1 MNWLWIGRCPTE
13 TSELPPAEYSHR
25 VRQVEILISTLLRVG
40 VIISLTVVVLG
51 TVFTFMHHREYLD
64 SQAWPWSDVT
74 GENARF
80 PQTVTDVLR
89 GVRAKE
95 GRAIVLLGLLLLIA
109 TPVMRVAVSIL
120 AFMYERDRLY
130 MLITA
135 LVLALLLLSF
145 VLGRAEG

>member
-1 MNWLWIGRCPTE
+1 MSTQVP
-13 TSELPPAEYSHR
+13 ELPPAEYSHR
-25 VRQVEILISTLLRVG
+25 VRQVEILISRLLRVG
-40 VIISLTVVVLG
+40 VVVSLTVVVLG
-51 TVFTFMHHREYLD
+51 TIFTFVHHREYLA
-64 SQAWPWSDVT
+64 SHAAMSDVT

-89 GVRAKE
+89 GVRAKQ

-120 AFMYERDRLY
+120 AFMYERDRIY